1 MYANAGFY
9 EIQKQSRGYNPF
21 CLKLLFKSMFY
32 TVPKLGKKIQPV
44 PTQHMSIC
52 ADTSAFLNVS
62 LFYEEP
68 VFHLTKYAKLV
79 SASVFYVVLTQ
90 RVLFLLYHCS
100 QSSNKGIKVS
110 RLR

>member
-1 MYANAGFY
+1 MYVHAGFY
-9 EIQKQSRGYNPF
+9 EKQKQTQGYNSF

-32 TVPKLGKKIQPV
+32 TVPKLVKIFF
-44 PTQHMSIC
+44 TC
-52 ADTSAFLNVS
+52 ANTTYEYLCRYQGFLNVS

-90 RVLFLLYHCS
+90 VAIRE
-100 QSSNKGIKVS
+100 
-110 RLR
+110 